1 MSEEKATPAP
11 KAKKYQLAKGHTLE
25 LVGFQYPITNELLQ
39 GPRADIHIRAI
50 QNFETE
56 RGVKVLGVSIVLK

>member
-11 KAKKYQLAKGHTLE
+11 KPKKYQLAKGQTLV
-25 LVGFQYPITNELLQ
+25 LNGFQYEITNELLQ
-39 GPRADIHIRAI
+39 GPKADLHIRAI
-50 QNFETE
+50 QNFEAE